1 LPLIEK
7 LHWKIILKEK
17 IMKRIILGFISLIAV
32 FSLNAQILISAKD
45 FGTELKSNK
54 TMVVI
59 DVQAPE
65 VYAKQHIQGAI
76 NIPHKSLYKTGA
88 IEGQFLSTEELAA
101 IFGKKGVSNTSKIVV
116 YDDGSQKYNSRV
128 WWVLK
133 YLGATDVTLLHKE
146 AGQMEAA
153 RIPMTATAAT
163 MKATTFAPSVNAAM
177 NMDMV
182 AIAALGSNP
191 NALLLDVREPD
202 EYNGVDKDKKS
213 QGHLPGAVYLYYKE
227 MLTATGAY
235 KTKDEIIAIAA
246 KAGATPEKEI
256 VVYCQTGIKAAVT
269 YIALKEIAGFP
280 NVKLYAG
287 AYAEWA
293 SVASNPIVK

>member
-1 LPLIEK
+1 MI
-7 LHWKIILKEK
+7 
-17 IMKRIILGFISLIAV
+17 
-32 FSLNAQILISAKD
+32 
-45 FGTELKSNK
+45 
-54 TMVVI
+54 VI
-59 DVQAPE
+59 DVQAAD

-88 IEGQFLSTEELAA
+88 IEGQFLSTDELAA
-101 IFGKKGVSNTSKIVV
+101 IFGKKGVSNTSKIVL

-133 YLGATDVTLLHKE
+133 YLGSTDVTLLHKE

-153 RIPMTATAAT
+153 RIPMTATPVT
-163 MKATTFAPSVNAAM
+163 LKATTFTPSVNEAM
-177 NMDMV
+177 NIDMASV
-182 AIAALGSNP
+182 KALSGNP
-191 NALLLDVREPD
+191 NVLLLDVREPD

-213 QGHLPGAVYLYYKE
+213 QGHLPGAVFMHFKE
-227 MLTATGAY
+227 VQTANGAY
-235 KTKDEIIAIAA
+235 KSKDEIIATAA
-246 KAGATPEKEI
+246 KFGATPEKDI
-256 VVYCQTGIKAAVT
+256 VVYCQTGIKAAVV

-293 SVASNPIVK
+293 SITENPIVK

>member
-1 LPLIEK
+1 
-7 LHWKIILKEK
+7 
-17 IMKRIILGFISLIAV
+17 
-32 FSLNAQILISAKD
+32 
-45 FGTELKSNK
+45 
-54 TMVVI
+54 MVVI
-59 DVQAPE
+59 DVQAAD

-76 NIPHKSLYKTGA
+76 NIPHKSLYKPGP
-88 IEGQFLSTEELAA
+88 IEGQFLSTDELAA
-101 IFGKKGVSNTSKIVV
+101 IFGKKGVSNTSRIVL

-153 RIPMTATAAT
+153 RVPMTATPVT
-163 MKATTFAPSVNAAM
+163 LKATTFTPTVNADM
-177 NMDMV
+177 NIDMASV
-182 AIAALGSNP
+182 KALNGNP

-213 QGHLPGAVYLYYKE
+213 QGHLPAAVFMHFKEVQTANGAFKS
-227 MLTATGAY
+227 
-235 KTKDEIIAIAA
+235 KDDIIATAA
-246 KAGATPEKEI
+246 KFGATPEKEI
-256 VVYCQTGIKAAVT
+256 VVYCQTGIKAAVV
-269 YIALKEIAGFP
+269 YIALKEIAGFT

-293 SVASNPIVK
+293 SVSENPIVK

>member
-1 LPLIEK
+1 
-7 LHWKIILKEK
+7 
-17 IMKRIILGFISLIAV
+17 MKRILFGLICLFGVLSLH
-32 FSLNAQILISAKD
+32 AQVSISAKD
-45 FGTELKSNK
+45 FGAELKANK
-54 TMVVI
+54 ALVVI
-59 DVQAPE
+59 DVQASD

-76 NIPHKSLYKTGA
+76 NIPHKSLYKTGP
-88 IEGQFLSTEELAA
+88 IEGQFLEPAELAA
-101 IFGKKGVSNTSKIVV
+101 IFGKKGVSNTSKIVI
-116 YDDGSQKYNSRV
+116 YDDGSQKYNSRM

-133 YLGATDVTLLHKE
+133 YLGASDVTLLHKE

-163 MKATTFAPSVNAAM
+163 GKATTFTPSINDAMNIDMAAVAAM
-177 NMDMV
+177 
-182 AIAALGSNP
+182 GSSP

-202 EYNGVDKDKKS
+202 EYNGIDKDKKS
-213 QGHLPGAVYLYYKE
+213 KGHLPGAVFMHFKE
-227 MLTATGAY
+227 VQTANGAF
-235 KTKDEIIAIAA
+235 KSKDEIIATAA
-246 KAGATPEKEI
+246 KFGATPEKEI

-293 SVASNPIVK
+293 SVAGNPTEK

>member
-1 LPLIEK
+1 MK
-7 LHWKIILKEK
+7 KIVLS
-17 IMKRIILGFISLIAV
+17 LVSLIAA
-32 FSLNAQILISAKD
+32 FSLYAQVSISAKD
-45 FGTELKSNK
+45 FASELKTNK
-54 TMVVI
+54 AMVVI
-59 DVQAPE
+59 DVQAAD

-88 IEGQFLSTEELAA
+88 IEGQFLSAEELAA
-101 IFGKKGVSNTSKIVV
+101 IFGKKGVSNTSKIVL

-133 YLGATDVTLLHKE
+133 YLGATDVSLLHKE

-153 RIPMTATAAT
+153 RIPMTATAVT
-163 MKATTFAPSVNAAM
+163 GKATTFTLSVHAEMNIDMAA
-177 NMDMV
+177 V
-182 AIAALGSNP
+182 AALSTNP

-213 QGHLPGAVYLYYKE
+213 KGHLPGAVFMHFKE
-227 MLTATGAY
+227 VQTANGAF
-235 KTKDEIIAIAA
+235 KTKDEIIAVAA
-246 KAGATPEKEI
+246 KFGATPEKDI
-256 VVYCQTGIKAAVT
+256 VVYCQTGIKAAVV
-269 YIALKEIAGFP
+269 YIALKEIAGFS

-293 SVASNPIVK
+293 SVAENPVVK

>member
-1 LPLIEK
+1 MKKLIVG
-7 LHWKIILKEK
+7 LLAI
-17 IMKRIILGFISLIAV
+17 FAA
-32 FSLNAQILISAKD
+32 FSLHAQVLISAKD
-45 FGTELKSNK
+45 FGAELKSNK

-59 DVQAPE
+59 DVQAAD

-76 NIPHKSLYKTGA
+76 NIPHKSLYKPGA
-88 IEGQFLSTEELAA
+88 IEGQFLSTDELAA
-101 IFGKKGVSNTSKIVV
+101 IFGKKGVSNTSKIVL

-133 YLGATDVTLLHKE
+133 YMGATDVTLLHKE

-153 RIPMTATAAT
+153 RIPMTATPVT
-163 MKATTFAPSVNAAM
+163 LKSTTFIPTINADMNIDMASVK
-177 NMDMV
+177 
-182 AIAALGSNP
+182 ALSGNP
-191 NALLLDVREPD
+191 VALLLDVREPD
-202 EYNGVDKDKKS
+202 EYNGIDKDKKS
-213 QGHLPGAVYLYYKE
+213 QGHLPGAVFMHFKE
-227 MLTATGAY
+227 VQTANGAF
-235 KTKDEIIAIAA
+235 KTKDEIIATAA
-246 KAGATPEKEI
+246 KFGATPEKEI

-293 SVASNPIVK
+293 SVAENAIVK